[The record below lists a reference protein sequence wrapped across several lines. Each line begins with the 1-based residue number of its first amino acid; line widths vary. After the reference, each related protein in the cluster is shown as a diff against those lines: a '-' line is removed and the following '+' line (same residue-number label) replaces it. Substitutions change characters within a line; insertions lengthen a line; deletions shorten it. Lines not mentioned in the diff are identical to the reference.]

1 MMMQLSKP
9 DKTDFRKT
17 FFRDLKILLAVS
29 AITAIVIVLTL
40 YAVAKGLI
48 D

>member
-1 MMMQLSKP
+1 MQLSKP
-9 DKTDFRKT
+9 DDTKFRKT
-17 FFRDLKILLAVS
+17 FFRDLKILLLVS
-29 AITAIVIVLTL
+29 ALTAMGIVLSL